1 MKHLPRPS
9 SPLATRART
18 WLWRATI
25 RPASLLVTS
34 GKHWSQVCKQAVF
47 WDSPP
52 EKDAHHGMLSLDP
65 GNSYYTTKREP
76 GSLSPE
82 GSMLRKVKSMCL
94 FLSFFFFFWRREGI
108 TDAVKK
114 IRDFM
119 GIFPYWLWE
128 IPFLANAQR
137 KTHRTATESVLWAE
151 SAIVVGSLPRKS
163 IGRDVW

>member
-52 EKDAHHGMLSLDP
+52 EKDAHHGMQSLDP

-82 GSMLRKVKSMCL
+82 GSMLRKVECMCL
-94 FLSFFFFFWRREGI
+94 FVSFFFFFCLWRCEGI

-119 GIFPYWLWE
+119 GIFPYWVWE
-128 IPFLANAQR
+128 IPFLTRNSPNCYRECA
-137 KTHRTATESVLWAE
+137 
-151 SAIVVGSLPRKS
+151 VGW
-163 IGRDVW
+163 IGNSSWKPA

>member
-52 EKDAHHGMLSLDP
+52 EKDAHHGMQSLDP

-82 GSMLRKVKSMCL
+82 GSMLWKVKSLCL
-94 FLSFFFFFWRREGI
+94 YLFFLLKWRYTLYTR
-108 TDAVKK
+108 DAVKK
-114 IRDFM
+114 KI
-119 GIFPYWLWE
+119 WE
-128 IPFLANAQR
+128 FSHIGFGKSRFFWQMPKGKLTELLQR
-137 KTHRTATESVLWAE
+137 VCCGLNRQ
-151 SAIVVGSLPRKS
+151 
-163 IGRDVW
+163 

>member
-52 EKDAHHGMLSLDP
+52 EKDAHHGMQSLDP

-82 GSMLRKVKSMCL
+82 GGMLRKVKSMCL
-94 FLSFFFFFWRREGI
+94 FVSFFFFFWRREGI

-114 IRDFM
+114 NTGFFGNFPIL
-119 GIFPYWLWE
+119 GLGNPIFWQMPKGKLTE
-128 IPFLANAQR
+128 LLQR
-137 KTHRTATESVLWAE
+137 VCCGLNRQ
-151 SAIVVGSLPRKS
+151 
-163 IGRDVW
+163 

>member
-52 EKDAHHGMLSLDP
+52 EKDAHHGMQSLDP

-82 GSMLRKVKSMCL
+82 GSMLRKVKSLCL
-94 FLSFFFFFWRREGI
+94 YLFFLLKWRY
-108 TDAVKK
+108 TLY
-114 IRDFM
+114 IRDAAKKKYGNFP
-119 GIFPYWLWE
+119 IFGLGNPVFFGKCPKENSPNCYRE
-128 IPFLANAQR
+128 CA
-137 KTHRTATESVLWAE
+137 
-151 SAIVVGSLPRKS
+151 VGW
-163 IGRDVW
+163 IGNSSWKPA

>member
-52 EKDAHHGMLSLDP
+52 EKDAHRGMQTLDP
-65 GNSYYTTKREP
+65 ANSYYTTKREP

-94 FLSFFFFFWRREGI
+94 FCFFLFLLLEEWRYNGRGKKNTGFYGNFPILVMGNPIFGKCPKENSPNCYREC
-108 TDAVKK
+108 AV
-114 IRDFM
+114 
-119 GIFPYWLWE
+119 GW
-128 IPFLANAQR
+128 
-137 KTHRTATESVLWAE
+137 
-151 SAIVVGSLPRKS
+151 
-163 IGRDVW
+163 IGNSSWKPA